1 MPIPVSIEPCDNYQA
16 GVYTII
22 IRLPTGGQP
31 YTPFGTTGLAV
42 GSSLCLLTHAQLAL
56 LQPPDSATE
65 QLRQNG
71 RKSAFRR
78 FIPFMRTSTS

>member
-1 MPIPVSIEPCDNYQA
+1 MPTPVSIEPCANYQA

-22 IRLPTGGQP
+22 IRLPTGGQL

-56 LQPPDSATE
+56 IQPPNSIG
-65 QLRQNG
+65 QLQQNSH
-71 RKSAFRR
+71 KSAFRR
-78 FIPFMRTSTS
+78 FIPFIRSS